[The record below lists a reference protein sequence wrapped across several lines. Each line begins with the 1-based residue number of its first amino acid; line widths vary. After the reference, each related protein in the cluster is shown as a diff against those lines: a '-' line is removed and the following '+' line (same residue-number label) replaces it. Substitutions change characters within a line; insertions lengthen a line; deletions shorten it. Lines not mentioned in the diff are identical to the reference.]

1 MNFLTLAWQDFRG
14 DLGQVDIRLQLLAQ
28 TLLAFFLLLLSLS
41 GASLRN
47 TLQQNLSE
55 MLGADLV
62 LERHRPLSA
71 TQRSALA
78 ELSAALSETRLVDIT
93 LSHAGRHQQVQLKLV
108 DHRYPLQGRLA
119 VGRSRASEHESV
131 GQGPGAGE
139 IWLDTRA
146 LTGLGLATGESLR
159 LRGREYRVTRAL
171 FHEPDRLMAGHSVAV
186 RAMAALPA
194 GAGGS
199 SFSGD
204 TRYRYLLNA
213 DTSQEAAI
221 VAWVEREL
229 PDAHLIRKR
238 GGQHPLAGF
247 WQRVENFFGLS
258 ALVLFALGGVAMDL
272 IGRRLLRREAY
283 RQAVYQSL
291 GLSPARGLCLYGV
304 KWMLGVALS
313 FLLAGLLALAGQ
325 QWVLQLLQSH
335 LAGAFG
341 VDIEVAWHP
350 AVLARTLGLLLLLLL
365 CLQLPTLIGV
375 GRASVLELL
384 RPRQRLPALALRLAW
399 MLVCFGLLV
408 AAYSDNTR
416 LTLLMIGSLLV
427 TLVLIASLTF
437 ALLTLAERL
446 TRRRGGLLAFCLFTM
461 RQRLL
466 GKSAQV
472 MGLGLC
478 ATLLLFTFM
487 LLRDLGQAMEANTRS
502 MDGNL
507 LIVRATSAQMA
518 DIETWSRRTGSAL
531 RQLRPYVR
539 AQLVRIN
546 GLAPEAF
553 SGQPSESLSR
563 IARPIRLSWSAEL
576 PANNR
581 LTAGRWWQTGDEKRR
596 QISVEDEVMTDLG
609 LSLGD
614 TLAFAIGG
622 QQVEFTLVAGHGY
635 RPGAGS
641 ITFWFQVP
649 PGAVKSLGAEVL
661 QMGSMELP
669 ERAWSQL
676 GELWRRHPGLELLPV
691 KQLSERFDAT
701 LALVTRVVSG
711 YSLLLG
717 LMALLLVAACVRGF
731 ERDDRRKNGLL
742 LSLGLRR
749 YHCLR
754 LNLYE
759 WLITAAIAGGGA
771 IAGTSLAGQLIYRS
785 QFHLNYRPDPFYLL
799 GTLAVMAAA
808 LCLLGLWCCRHS
820 LKVSVGEL
828 MAES

>member
-1 MNFLTLAWQDFRG
+1 
-14 DLGQVDIRLQLLAQ
+14 
-28 TLLAFFLLLLSLS
+28 
-41 GASLRN
+41 
-47 TLQQNLSE
+47 

-62 LERHRPLSA
+62 LERHRPLSEA
-71 TQRSALA
+71 QRSALA
-78 ELSAALSETRLVDIT
+78 ELSADLSETRLLDIT

-108 DHRYPLQGRLA
+108 DRHYPLQGQLA
-119 VGRSRASEHESV
+119 VGRSRASEHESA
-131 GQGPGAGE
+131 GRGPGAGE

-146 LTGLGLATGESLR
+146 LVGLGLATGESLH
-159 LRGREYRVTRAL
+159 LGGREYLVSRAL
-171 FHEPDRLMAGHSVAV
+171 FHEPDRLLEGHSVAV

-194 GAGGS
+194 GAAGPPLA
-199 SFSGD
+199 GD

-213 DTSQEAAI
+213 DASQEAVI
-221 VAWVEREL
+221 VAWVQREL
-229 PDAHLIRKR
+229 PDARLVRKR

-258 ALVLFALGGVAMDL
+258 ALVLFVLGGVAMDL

-291 GLSPARGLCLYGV
+291 GLSPARGLCLYGA
-304 KWMLGVALS
+304 KWMLGIALS

-325 QWVLQLLQSH
+325 QWVLKLLQGH
-335 LAGAFG
+335 LAGALG
-341 VDIEVAWHP
+341 ADIGAEIGAELEAAWHP
-350 AVLARTLGLLLLLLL
+350 GVLARTLGLLWLLLL

-384 RPRQRLPALALRLAW
+384 RPQQRLPALALRLAW
-399 MLVCFGLLV
+399 MLTCFSLLV
-408 AAYSDNTR
+408 AAYSDNSR
-416 LTLLMIGSLLV
+416 LTLLMIGTLLV
-427 TLVLIASLTF
+427 TLLLIASLTF
-437 ALLTLAERL
+437 ALLTLVERL

-487 LLRDLGQAMEANTRS
+487 LLRDLGQAMEANSRAV
-502 MDGNL
+502 DGNL

-518 DIETWSRRTGSAL
+518 DIEAWNRRTGSVL
-531 RQLRPYVR
+531 RQSRPYVR

-581 LTAGRWWQTGDEKRR
+581 LAAGRWWQAGDENRR
-596 QISVEDEVMTDLG
+596 QISVEDEVMADLG

-614 TLAFAIGG
+614 ALAFAIGG
-622 QQVEFTLVAGHGY
+622 QLVEFTLVAGHAY

-649 PGAVKSLGAEVL
+649 PGAVESLGVELL

-669 ERAWSQL
+669 QRAWSQL

-701 LALVTRVVSG
+701 LALVTRVVAG

-749 YHCLR
+749 RHCLR

-771 IAGTSLAGQLIYRS
+771 VAGTSLAGQLIYRS
-785 QFHLNYRPDPFYLL
+785 QFHLNYRPDALYLL
-799 GTLAVMAAA
+799 GTLAIMAAV

-820 LKVSVGEL
+820 LKASVGEL